1 MAMHLAEI
9 VGAVICLPGLAISCL
24 NFYLSFL
31 RYPLLRCLG
40 KAPPDIQ
47 WVSGIPL
54 CGSLLLW
61 IGAALFVGKPV
72 VLWTALA
79 ISLLDTGGLHWFAA
93 MMLCQTLV
101 RGNEGSPGNRI

>member
-1 MAMHLAEI
+1 MRPLEI
-9 VGAVICLPGLAISCL
+9 AGVALCLPGVAISCL

-40 KAPPDIQ
+40 KAPADIP

-61 IGAALFVGKPV
+61 IGAAFFAGKPV
-72 VLWTALA
+72 VLGTVLA

-93 MMLCQTLV
+93 MMLCQSLF
-101 RGNEGSPGNRI
+101 RGNQDSPGNRI